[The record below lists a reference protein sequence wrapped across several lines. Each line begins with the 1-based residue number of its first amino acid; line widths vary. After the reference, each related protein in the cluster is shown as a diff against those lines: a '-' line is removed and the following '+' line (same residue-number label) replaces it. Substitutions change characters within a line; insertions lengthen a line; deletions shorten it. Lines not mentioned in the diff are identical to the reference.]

1 MDNTPSILHPSF
13 IDPTERIVGVFMTQI
28 VGLAT
33 RGEIRD
39 DFETAVMQAIVGNGS
54 AGTN

>member
-1 MDNTPSILHPSF
+1 MS
-13 IDPTERIVGVFMTQI
+13 MTKPAAHLRAARHEGQI
-28 VGLAT
+28 VGLAS

-39 DFETAVMQAIVGNGS
+39 DFETAVMESIVGSGG